1 MIEYLLLLWVL
12 LGIFFLGFVMGYKF
26 KKYMDEVE
34 K

>member
-1 MIEYLLLLWVL
+1 MIDFLLLLWIV

-26 KKYMDEVE
+26 KKYMGEAE